1 MNNNKPTIL
10 IVDDEPTN
18 IQVLAS
24 CIADQY
30 QLKIAN
36 CGTAALDILEQQP
49 YPDLILLDVIMP
61 ELDGYQTFK
70 KIREKTDCA
79 HIPIIFISALN
90 GNEDEAKGL
99 EMGAADFIHKPFHTG
114 IVKARIKTHID
125 LKLKTDMLEHAS
137 LTDFLTGLPNRRA
150 FDKHLDREWQYF
162 RRRRLPLSLIMI
174 DVDYFKAYNDT
185 YGHTRGDEALKQV
198 AAALQ
203 SCINRAH
210 DVVARYGGEEFIAVF
225 PETDVH
231 AAKYLASLFQQRI
244 HAANLV
250 HSESLVSDRVTI
262 SCGVV
267 EVHDRDQYVNY
278 HDLIKEAD
286 EALYEA
292 KARGRNCIVS
302 HRELGVAME

>member
-1 MNNNKPTIL
+1 MSKPTIL

-24 CIADQY
+24 CIVDDY

-36 CGTAALDILEQQP
+36 SGASALEVLDKGQA
-49 YPDLILLDVIMP
+49 PDLILLDVIMP
-61 ELDGYQTFK
+61 EMDGYETFK
-70 KIREKTDCA
+70 RIREKTDHA
-79 HIPIIFISALN
+79 NIPIIFISALN
-90 GNEDEAKGL
+90 AVEDEAKGL
-99 EMGAADFIHKPFHTG
+99 ELGASDYIHKPFHSG
-114 IVKARIKTHID
+114 IVRARIKTHID

-185 YGHTRGDEALKQV
+185 YGHMQGDEALKQIGN
-198 AAALQ
+198 ALQ
-203 SCINRAH
+203 SCINRSH

-225 PETDVH
+225 PETDIS
-231 AAKYLASLFQQRI
+231 AAKHLASLFQQRI
-244 HAANLV
+244 FAANIA
-250 HSESLVSDRVTI
+250 HSASQVSDRVTI
-262 SCGVV
+262 SCGLV
-267 EVHDRDQYVNY
+267 EVNDRDHYEDYQA
-278 HDLIKEAD
+278 LLQEAD

-292 KARGRNCIVS
+292 KAKGRNCIVS
-302 HRELGVAME
+302 YRDIGVTAE